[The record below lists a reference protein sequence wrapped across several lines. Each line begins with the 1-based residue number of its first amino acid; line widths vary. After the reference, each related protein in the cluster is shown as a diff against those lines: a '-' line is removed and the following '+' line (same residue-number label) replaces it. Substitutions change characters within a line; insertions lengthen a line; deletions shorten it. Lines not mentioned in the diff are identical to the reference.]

1 MARATTSKQ
10 LFRKVLIQS
19 TFLTASIALLSSI
32 LGVWLAGQPGLVSG
46 LIGASMTLIFSS
58 LTVLSVWFGGRLSLG
73 GFFGVV
79 LGGWVLKL
87 IIFIASVAMLKG
99 AEFINGPVLF
109 FSLVASILSTLTLEA
124 LTVLRSRIPTIE
136 N

>member
-1 MARATTSKQ
+1 MAKATTSKE
-10 LFRKVLIQS
+10 LFRKVLVQS
-19 TFLTASIALLSSI
+19 AFLTAVIALLSSV
-32 LGVWLAGQPGLVSG
+32 LGGVFAGQSGLISG
-46 LIGASMTLIFSS
+46 LIGALMTLIFSS

-73 GFFGVV
+73 GFFAVV

-87 IIFIASVAMLKG
+87 IIFIAIVATLKG

-124 LTVLRSRIPTIE
+124 LTVLRSRIPLIE